1 MELGVGVGG
10 GGWVALIIFHV
21 LDNNTKQI
29 MVKGSPCCVQ
39 SWLIQMHN
47 LI

>member
-29 MVKGSPCCVQ
+29 MVKVLVVYSPGLYKC
-39 SWLIQMHN
+39 I
-47 LI
+47 I